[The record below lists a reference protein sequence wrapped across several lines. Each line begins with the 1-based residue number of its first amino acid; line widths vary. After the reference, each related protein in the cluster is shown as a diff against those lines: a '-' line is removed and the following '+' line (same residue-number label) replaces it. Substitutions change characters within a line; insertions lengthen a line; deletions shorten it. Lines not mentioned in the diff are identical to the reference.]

1 MKRAFGASSLWG
13 IIDQPFGASSL
24 WGIIDQPFGASSLW
38 GIIDQPF
45 GASSLW
51 GIIDQPFGASSL
63 WRMIDQP
70 VPKCINSRPRSSG
83 EDHIQEPPKA
93 RHRNDADRLRQARFH
108 TPSES
113 SFLFSDAGMTLAP
126 T

>member
-1 MKRAFGASSLWG
+1 M
-13 IIDQPFGASSL
+13 IDQPFGAPSL
-24 WGIIDQPFGASSLW
+24 WRMIDQPFGA
-38 GIIDQPF
+38 P
-45 GASSLW
+45 SLW

-70 VPKCINSRPRSSG
+70 LPKCTNPTPRSSG
-83 EDHIQEPPKA
+83 KDDIREPPKA
-93 RHRNDADRLRQARFH
+93 RHRDDADRLRHGGFS

-113 SFLFSDAGMTLAP
+113 SFLLSDAGMTLAP